1 MEIIFTGPGAGRL
14 TSTQAARLRRL
25 LRRLSPNR
33 WERAC
38 RRFLAVAERKA

>member
-1 MEIIFTGPGAGRL
+1 MQIIFTGPGAGRL

-25 LRRLSPNR
+25 LRRLSAHR

-38 RRFLAVAERKA
+38 RRFLAVTGRQG